1 MLPAYWQNG
10 ARCSTVVKVPGSFWE
25 RHHGDWIICHKSG
38 PSSHSLVKF
47 HANTVLYSGI
57 TQEHYRVQIS
67 TVIYSVTT

>member
-1 MLPAYWQNG
+1 M
-10 ARCSTVVKVPGSFWE
+10 VIGSFVTKVVQV
-25 RHHGDWIICHKSG
+25 HT
-38 PSSHSLVKF
+38 HSLKF